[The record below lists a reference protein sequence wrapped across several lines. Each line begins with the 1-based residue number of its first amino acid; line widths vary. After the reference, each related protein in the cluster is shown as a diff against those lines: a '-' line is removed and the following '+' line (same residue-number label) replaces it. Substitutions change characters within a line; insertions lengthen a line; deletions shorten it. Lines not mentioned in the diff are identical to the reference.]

1 MTLCSANNQSR
12 RLTAGVLFY
21 MGFVDE
27 LEMYYAVGWVN
38 KLHGFMYWMDFSIQ
52 IARKHTF
59 PSAFRTSRYRLA
71 GPRGQVLHATHRPA
85 AGHSQKQNEI
95 FPEFHSPR
103 RILSFPAGIQSFS
116 QVSIICQYSV
126 PLTIFTCSFLLMIF
140 LFCYFFAEI
149 SRVGIGAVFS
159 EVEM

>member
-1 MTLCSANNQSR
+1 
-12 RLTAGVLFY
+12 
-21 MGFVDE
+21 
-27 LEMYYAVGWVN
+27 
-38 KLHGFMYWMDFSIQ
+38 MDFSIQ

-140 LFCYFFAEI
+140 LFCYFFCGNHSCGYRRSVLRGGNVKVK
-149 SRVGIGAVFS
+149 SRLFRQRQAPLQLLY
-159 EVEM
+159 